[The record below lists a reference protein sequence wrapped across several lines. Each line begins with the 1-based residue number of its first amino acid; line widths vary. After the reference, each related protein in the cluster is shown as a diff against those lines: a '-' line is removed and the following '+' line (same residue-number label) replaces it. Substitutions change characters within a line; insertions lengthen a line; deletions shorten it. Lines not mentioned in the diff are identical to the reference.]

1 MFSISTPNIH
11 WVSDDSNP
19 ATFNEGVNYVRYLMK
34 WALKELDY
42 QAQRH
47 AMPLSFNY
55 PAEYVRFMNEHIGAN
70 LLAVHNFLPT
80 LSDIPSGNHEEDR
93 YLRDKIIQKFEQ
105 AFEKFLANTR
115 RLAVTTP
122 PIFNPNTL
130 CPAYLFQ
137 QVATDLYADWRR
149 LFEQILAL
157 TDNAQ
162 TAAQH
167 ANDQAVVEVKIKADL
182 PDSYQ
187 QLTNWLISQAHW
199 IRKLADNDKSNS
211 SEAPEPIQSFGSKV
225 GVFFFVILLGIVAIA
240 IAILQLTLAI
250 TVLIL
255 LILVIG
261 WLWKKHPFAL
271 LGILLGISLGS

>member
-1 MFSISTPNIH
+1 MFSIAQPNRRF
-11 WVSDDSNP
+11 VNDDNDP
-19 ATFNEGVNYVRYLMK
+19 ATFNEGVNYVRYLVK

-47 AMPLSFNY
+47 AIPLSFNY

-70 LLAVHNFLPT
+70 LLAVHNLLPT

-105 AFEKFLANTR
+105 AFEQFLANTQ

-122 PIFNPNTL
+122 PTFNPNTP
-130 CPAYLFQ
+130 CPANLFQ

-149 LFEQILAL
+149 LFEQILTL

-167 ANDQAVVEVKIKADL
+167 ANDQAVVEVRIKADL

-187 QLTNWLISQAHW
+187 QLTNWLLSQAHW

-211 SEAPEPIQSFGSKV
+211 SEAPEPTQNFGSKV

-240 IAILQLTLAI
+240 ILQLPLAI

-271 LGILLGISLGS
+271 LGILIGIELGS

>member
-1 MFSISTPNIH
+1 MFSITTPNSH
-11 WVSDDSNP
+11 WSIDDNNP

-47 AMPLSFNY
+47 AIPLSFDC
-55 PAEYVRFMNEHIGAN
+55 PADYVGFMNEQIGAN
-70 LLAVHNFLPT
+70 LLAVHNLLPT

-93 YLRDKIIQKFEQ
+93 YLRNKIIQKFEQ
-105 AFEKFLANTR
+105 AFERFLANTQ

-122 PIFNPNTL
+122 PTFNPNTP
-130 CPAYLFQ
+130 CPANLFQ
-137 QVATDLYADWRR
+137 QVATDLYADWRH

-182 PDSYQ
+182 PNSYQ
-187 QLTNWLISQAHW
+187 QLTNWLLSQAVW
-199 IRKLADNDKSNS
+199 TTKQNQKSEIHS
-211 SEAPEPIQSFGSKV
+211 VKTSKNAMSIESKI
-225 GVFFFVILLGIVAIA
+225 GVFFLVILLGMVATTIF
-240 IAILQLTLAI
+240 QLPLAI

-255 LILVIG
+255 LILVSG

-271 LGILLGISLGS
+271 LGILIGIELGT

>member
-1 MFSISTPNIH
+1 MFSIRTPNSH
-11 WVSDDSNP
+11 WGNDDNNP

-70 LLAVHNFLPT
+70 LLSVHNLLPT

-105 AFEKFLANTR
+105 AFEQFLANTQ

-122 PIFNPNTL
+122 PIFNPNTP
-130 CPAYLFQ
+130 CPANLFQ

-187 QLTNWLISQAHW
+187 QLTNWLLSQAHW
-199 IRKLADNDKSNS
+199 QHNQLNRDNNQSAEASVDKSPLPNS
-211 SEAPEPIQSFGSKV
+211 L
-225 GVFFFVILLGIVAIA
+225 FVVTLLVLTTILLFTIVPSATWLVVI
-240 IAILQLTLAI
+240 IAILWFIRKFPWAS
-250 TVLIL
+250 
-255 LILVIG
+255 
-261 WLWKKHPFAL
+261 